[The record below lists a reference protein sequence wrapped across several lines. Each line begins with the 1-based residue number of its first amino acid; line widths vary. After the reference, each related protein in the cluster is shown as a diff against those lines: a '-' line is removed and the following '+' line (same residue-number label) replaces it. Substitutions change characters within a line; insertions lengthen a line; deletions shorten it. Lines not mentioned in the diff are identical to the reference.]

1 MVPMSPP
8 LRAQLLRPRCC
19 RCEVSSGGGHC
30 SSPRFVNIG
39 FSTSQAHNLS
49 ISKSCSSCV
58 CSVVADSQL
67 PSTRSGEKCDLQH
80 QWRSITFCTFG
91 PLVSCFFHNM
101 PQTSNFIKLL
111 HKFTPILLMLQPGLY
126 VYFHKWSGGF

>member
-1 MVPMSPP
+1 MVPMSLP

-19 RCEVSSGGGHC
+19 QCEVSSGGGHC

-39 FSTSQAHNLS
+39 FSTSQAQNLS

-67 PSTRSGEKCDLQH
+67 PSTRSGEKCNLQH
-80 QWRSITFCTFG
+80 QWRSITFLHFWSSSFMF
-91 PLVSCFFHNM
+91 LS
-101 PQTSNFIKLL
+101 QYASNFQFYQITSQIYHNTFNVATRPLRV
-111 HKFTPILLMLQPGLY
+111 F
-126 VYFHKWSGGF
+126 S

>member
-67 PSTRSGEKCDLQH
+67 PSTRSGENEDEDDNDNGDDVDDGAGKL
-80 QWRSITFCTFG
+80 
-91 PLVSCFFHNM
+91 
-101 PQTSNFIKLL
+101 SN
-111 HKFTPILLMLQPGLY
+111 PI
-126 VYFHKWSGGF
+126 W